1 MTWVTNAAKPVDNLQ
16 NAGMTSLL
24 RRRRLS
30 ARDLSLVAVFAGVMA
45 ALGAIPAVSPAGIPV
60 PITAQSMG
68 PMLAGAI
75 IGRRRGAGSMLLF
88 LALVAI
94 GLPLLAGGRGGL
106 SVFTGPSVGYLVGFP
121 VAAWVIGWLVE
132 RYGSP
137 YALGFGI
144 IANVVGGIVVMY
156 ALGIPATAW
165 RAHISLDAAIT
176 SAGWFVVGDC
186 AKTVIAAFVARGV
199 HASYPGLLPASVRTR
214 KAEREQLPVA

>member
-1 MTWVTNAAKPVDNLQ
+1 MTPPFRA
-16 NAGMTSLL
+16 
-24 RRRRLS
+24 RRLS

-45 ALGAIPAVSPAGIPV
+45 ALGAIPAITPAGIPV

-75 IGRRRGAGSMLLF
+75 IGRRRGATSMLLF

-106 SVFTGPSVGYLVGFP
+106 SVFTGPSIGYIVGFP

-132 RYGSP
+132 RYGAP

-144 IANVVGGIVVMY
+144 FANAIGGIVVMY
-156 ALGIPATAW
+156 ALGIPGTAW

-176 SAGWFVVGDC
+176 GAGWFVVGDC

-199 HASYPGLLPASVRTR
+199 HAAYPGLLPASRRTQESV
-214 KAEREQLPVA
+214 AEPVETPAP